1 MKTTQGGTVRRITDR
16 CFQLDHSKGANGYV
30 VVGEG
35 RAAVIDPGLASGVAH
50 LVTELRDS
58 ESQTGPITDI
68 VLTHYDPDHAGA
80 AARLQRELDVPVWI
94 GAADAEIL
102 SGEKEAPSGVRRFLS
117 ALSRVKNPAEVRQL
131 REPAGDPHHESEVFP
146 GLTVIPTP
154 GHTPGHV
161 ALQWGP
167 VLFVGDAASVS
178 KEGVLRQF
186 SRGPLISDKTV
197 AVASEAVLNERI
209 VATGV
214 EWICS
219 GHQPPTRVAA
229 APTA

>member
-16 CFQLDHSKGANGYV
+16 CFQLDHSRGANGYV

-35 RAAVIDPGLASGVAH
+35 RAAVIDPGLASGFAK
-50 LVTELRDS
+50 LLRELRDS

-68 VLTHYDPDHAGA
+68 VLTHYDPDHSGA

-102 SGEKEAPSGVRRFLS
+102 SGEKEAPSGARRFMS
-117 ALSRVKNPAEVRQL
+117 ALSRVKNPAGVREL
-131 REPAGDPHHESEVFP
+131 TAPAGEPHHESEVFP

-167 VLFVGDAASVS
+167 VLFVGDAVSVS
-178 KEGVLRQF
+178 KDGALRQF
-186 SRGPLISDKTV
+186 SMGPLIADKTL
-197 AVASEAVLNERI
+197 AMASEAVLNERI
-209 VATGV
+209 AATDV
-214 EWICS
+214 EWVCA
-219 GHQPPTRVAA
+219 GHNPPARVIRAL
-229 APTA
+229 AP

>member
-1 MKTTQGGTVRRITDR
+1 MKTTQGGTVRRIADR

-30 VVGEG
+30 VVGDG
-35 RAAVIDPGLASGVAH
+35 RAAVIDPGLASGFAKLVA
-50 LVTELRDS
+50 ELHDS

-117 ALSRVKNPAEVRQL
+117 ALSRVKNPAGVR
-131 REPAGDPHHESEVFP
+131 EFAAGSGAEHHESEVFP

-161 ALQWGP
+161 ALQWGQ
-167 VLFVGDAASVS
+167 VLFVGDAVSVS

-186 SRGPLISDKTV
+186 SMGPLIGDKSLAT
-197 AVASEAVLNERI
+197 ASEALLNERI
-209 VATGV
+209 AATEV
-214 EWICS
+214 EWICA
-219 GHQPPTRVAA
+219 GHNPPARVARTPA
-229 APTA
+229 A